1 MEMEQ
6 IIVALLGIG
15 ILLLSTLVGEVYSTK
30 QKISKIE
37 TKVDSYLQSVL
48 DQDEEEAPQKS
59 QKEEE
64 SEQAKSA
71 LIAAVLEEFFP

>member
-37 TKVDSYLQSVL
+37 TKVDAYIQSVL
-48 DQDEEEAPQKS
+48 DQDEEEAPKKR